1 MKPSFILLIT
11 ILLCGCINDQRAM
24 ESAEMSKIDIDEKY
38 PVISFEVNEIDLGTL
53 NREENGYV
61 SAFFEFSNTGETPLV
76 INKIDVSCGCIEAD
90 YVKTPIMKG
99 ESGKIK
105 VVLNLNKISGYFHK
119 KIYVIS
125 NAEDT
130 YEELLIKGNVRKNA
144 L

>member
-1 MKPSFILLIT
+1 
-11 ILLCGCINDQRAM
+11 M

-61 SAFFEFSNTGETPLV
+61 SAFFEFSNTGEKPLV
-76 INKIDVSCGCIEAD
+76 INKIDVSCGCIETD